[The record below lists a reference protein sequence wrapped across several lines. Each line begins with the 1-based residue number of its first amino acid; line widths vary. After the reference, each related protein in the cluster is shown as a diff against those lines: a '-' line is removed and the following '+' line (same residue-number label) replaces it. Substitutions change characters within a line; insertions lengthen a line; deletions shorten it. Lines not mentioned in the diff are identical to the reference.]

1 VEKSDEAVLRDFAGF
16 LGGPPELLV
25 PAWGCLRLGLD
36 KLPDDLPVRLRKAR
50 LKGSAAKYLPGGAER
65 YLGALA
71 SQVDSR
77 LKLLHAIERPA
88 TSNEEAARGIAL
100 GLESLVGWWKIN
112 GYVFDGV
119 GTEEFR
125 WHFAETSQVV
135 ALQQWCTQN
144 VKDGAVADPAVR
156 QLVAR
161 NVLPEKV
168 ARARV
173 RDLLGR

>member
-1 VEKSDEAVLRDFAGF
+1 M
-16 LGGPPELLV
+16 LV

-36 KLPDDLPVRLRKAR
+36 RLPDDLPGRLREAR
-50 LKGSAAKYLPGGAER
+50 LKSSAANYLPGGATR

-71 SQVDSR
+71 DQVESR
-77 LKLLHAIERPA
+77 LKLLHAIGRPA

-112 GYVFDGV
+112 VYVFDGV

-135 ALQQWCTQN
+135 ALQKWCAQN
-144 VKDGAVADPAVR
+144 VKDTAAGDLAVQ

-161 NVLPEKV
+161 NVLPETV